1 MSKILVLSATPEPF
15 LEDHGGKQRLI
26 RLTTSLSK
34 RHDVTLLSLSWA
46 GDNFETKVGNI
57 THISVAVETD
67 VLRVARSRRTTLK
80 KPNNDT
86 LISYFK
92 KYFKKY
98 KAKVKELSDTHDI
111 IVVDHYATGPMTE
124 HVRED
129 IPIFYSSQNCET
141 DLAKQ
146 LFPKNSEDIALV
158 NDTEKNLI
166 NRSVALSYC
175 SKDDFELMKKYF
187 IIDKPTFYI
196 PNGTTYL
203 PNIKF
208 GKNVDSKNIVFI
220 GSGHPPNNIA
230 AEYILK
236 VAELVPEYNFIIAG
250 DCVRGIDAMPFT
262 DNVIK
267 IKEISNEEVD
277 AMFDEA
283 FAFINPM
290 QTGSGTHL
298 KMMKALSYG
307 LPIITSTVGARGFSK
322 AEKDAC
328 MMVADKVE
336 DMAKAIK
343 TISDKK
349 TYMDMSFNSY
359 ELSQKYDWEKI
370 GNDFTDAVESM
381 IKDSK
386 EEIVEAV
393 PVKKEKILL
402 YSIIRNENRYMNAY
416 HNKLIEIV
424 KTFPQFEFYLS
435 IYENDSNDGTK
446 EKLASKDWSFFKGVS
461 IISEDIATE
470 YFKSVKAEDRVRN
483 LSIARNKAIEA
494 GGFIDF
500 VDYVMMVEADVE
512 FDMDTVSKILNFKNV
527 VPGFDIVS
535 GFTIRNRR
543 LYDQWATRKQP
554 LYDENIYPIDN
565 DYRMKSYDKYYST
578 SNGICLYRAE
588 PFREGIRHGWIN
600 KVSNEFDCE
609 MVVLCQNFHEKG
621 YNNIYIIHD
630 AEIYHEHR

>member
-34 RHDVTLLSLSWA
+34 KHDVTLLSLSWS
-46 GDNFETKVGNI
+46 GDTFQRTVGNI
-57 THISVAVETD
+57 THISIGVEPE
-67 VLRVARSRRTTLK
+67 VLRVARGRKTTLR

-98 KAKVKELSDTHDI
+98 RSKVNELANTHDI

-124 HVRED
+124 GLENKD

-146 LFPKNSEDIALV
+146 IFPEGSEDIRLI
-158 NDTEKNLI
+158 NETEKNLI
-166 NRSVALSYC
+166 DRSVAVSYC
-175 SKDDFELMKKYF
+175 SKDDFDLMKKYF

-196 PNGTTYL
+196 PNGTAYL

-250 DCVRGIDAMPFT
+250 DCVRGIEGLPST
-262 DNVIK
+262 DNVTK

-277 AMFDEA
+277 QMFDDA

-290 QTGSGTHL
+290 QSGSGTHL

-307 LPIITSTVGARGFSK
+307 LPIITSPIGARGFSK
-322 AEKDAC
+322 SEKDAC
-328 MMVADKVE
+328 MVVADKVS

-343 TISDKK
+343 TISNKK

-370 GNDFTDAVESM
+370 GNDFTEAVESM
-381 IKDSK
+381 IASSKDPSVDK
-386 EEIVEAV
+386 

-402 YSIIRNENRYMNAY
+402 YSIIRNENKYMNSY
-416 HNKLIEIV
+416 HSKLIDIV

-435 IYENDSNDGTK
+435 IYENDSDDGTK
-446 EKLASKDWSFFKGVS
+446 QKILSKDWSAFKDVS

-470 YFKSVKAEDRVRN
+470 YFGSVKAEDRVRN
-483 LSIARNKAIEA
+483 LAIARNKAIEA
-494 GGFIDF
+494 GGFIDI

-512 FDMDTVSKILNFKNV
+512 FDMDTVAKILSFKNV
-527 VPGFDIVS
+527 VPDFDVVS
-535 GFTIRNRR
+535 GITIRNKR

-554 LYDENIYPIDN
+554 LYDENVYPIAN
-565 DYRMKSYDKYYST
+565 DYRMKAYDKYYST
-578 SNGICLYRAE
+578 SNGICLYKAE
-588 PFREGIRHGWIN
+588 PFQKGIRYGWIN

-609 MVVLCQNFHEKG
+609 MVVVCQRFRDAG
-621 YNNIYIIHD
+621 YDNIYIIHD